1 MQYAIDQ
8 GLTHHEAVSEFERF
22 TNYWIANPGKKCKQT
37 RLAKDWVQLGYTS
50 KVFFLA
56 QKKARLEQEK
66 RLGGH
71 YGNDQSGVSIDFENW
86 EYIDETGGS
95 ANLRC
100 LQSSTSVALCESF
113 S

>member
-1 MQYAIDQ
+1 MQTNEIGKGLGAI
-8 GLTHHEAVSEFERF
+8 GLHIQSV
-22 TNYWIANPGKKCKQT
+22 
-37 RLAKDWVQLGYTS
+37 
-50 KVFFLA
+50 FLA

-86 EYIDETGGS
+86 EYIDETGGG